1 MAMGERTYEELAR
14 EVETLRKEVAGLEES
29 RAYLKSVLD
38 HVSNPVSVL
47 DTECHVLLMNSAA
60 REFMLGR
67 SCVISPILCH
77 WATHHSEIPCH
88 EDPSQEPCPVKEI
101 QKTGQPFTSEHVHY
115 RADGEQRTV
124 EITAS
129 PLLDSDGSVYRVVES
144 LHDITDRKRM
154 EREREKLIASLEEA
168 LARVKT
174 LRGLLPICA
183 WCKKVRDDDGYW
195 EQVEKYVVSHSRAK
209 FTHGICPQCM
219 EELEKEDREDNRDT
233 PA

>member
-1 MAMGERTYEELAR
+1 MEMGERTYEELVR

-29 RAYLKSVLD
+29 RAYLKSVID
-38 HVSNPVSVL
+38 HVSHPVTVL
-47 DTECHVLLMNSAA
+47 DTECHILLMNSAA

-67 SCVISPILCH
+67 SCIISPIICH

-88 EDPSQEPCPVKEI
+88 EDASQPPCPVKEI
-101 QKTGQPFTSEHVHY
+101 LKTGKTFTGEHVHY

-129 PLLDSDGSVYRVVES
+129 PLFDAEGSVYHVVEAT
-144 LHDITDRKRM
+144 HDITERKRL
-154 EREREKLIASLEEA
+154 EEEREKLIANLEEA
-168 LARVKT
+168 LAKIKT

-195 EQVEKYVVSHSRAK
+195 KQVEKYVESHSQAR

-219 EELEKEDREDNRDT
+219 EKLEEEENRKD
-233 PA
+233 ASA